1 MISGK
6 VTTNR
11 EAVIELEV
19 VGFIQRKEKIEAVI
33 DTGFNGYLT
42 LPNSLINRLKLQLAG
57 NRRVTLGDGN
67 VVVLDVYLAKVL
79 WHEQERE
86 VLVLQADGGS
96 LVGMSL
102 LYGNRV
108 MLEVVDNGDVT
119 IDSYETIRK
128 QRNSET

>member
-11 EAVIELEV
+11 EAVIKLEV
-19 VGFIQRKEKIEAVI
+19 VGSNQRKEKIVAII

-42 LPNSLINRLKLQLAG
+42 LPSGLINHLKLQLSG
-57 NRRVTLGDGN
+57 NRRATLGDGN

-86 VLVLQADGGS
+86 VLVLQADGDP
-96 LVGMSL
+96 LVGMLL

-108 MLEVVDNGDVT
+108 ILEVVDNGEVT
-119 IDSYETIRK
+119 IDSYETFE
-128 QRNSET
+128 NN

>member
-1 MISGK
+1 MITGK

-19 VGFIQRKEKIEAVI
+19 IGPTKQTQRVFAVI

-42 LPNSLINRLKLQLAG
+42 LPSNRINRLQLQFVG
-57 NRRVTLGDGN
+57 NRRAILGNGT
-67 VVVLDVYLAKVL
+67 VVVLDVYLAKVS
-79 WHEQERE
+79 WHAQERD
-86 VLVLQADGGS
+86 VLVLQAGGGP

-108 MLEVVDNGDVT
+108 TLDVVAGGDVT
-119 IDSYETIRK
+119 IDPLP
-128 QRNSET
+128 